1 MFHAS
6 LCKPLGIRKVES
18 GIEDILGGV
27 IGDATAPM
35 YYHDIRIQVGSVQ
48 IPTRAAFSWDMSVAG
63 ILGRRGFFDNFS
75 VKFDASTSPP
85 TLELERINT

>member
-1 MFHAS
+1 
-6 LCKPLGIRKVES
+6 VES

-27 IGDATAPM
+27 IGGATAPM
-35 YYHDIRIQVGSVQ
+35 YYHNIKIQVGTEQ
-48 IPTRAAFSWDMSVAG
+48 IRTMAAFSWNISVTG

-75 VKFDASTSPP
+75 IKFDASTSPP